1 MQCMILE
8 SISHSGHCTE
18 ESTQVVAI
26 AVAQRLVSLSK
37 QQPTAVPAKM
47 QLARAS
53 IHDRGHSGTVEV
65 SGRQDEK

>member
-8 SISHSGHCTE
+8 SVSHSGHRTE
-18 ESTQVVAI
+18 ESTHVVAI
-26 AVAQRLVSLSK
+26 AVAQRLVSRSK

-47 QLARAS
+47 QSARAS
-53 IHDRGHSGTVEV
+53 IHERGQSRTVEV